1 MQNQAFA
8 DDSIV
13 QADAA
18 VDAGV
23 LAEDQ
28 VGFDEFT
35 DDGLQG
41 SVAFNQLDN
50 RIVDADDNVLATN
63 AGFRAGN
70 SGFIG

>member
-1 MQNQAFA
+1 MQNEAFA

-28 VGFDEFT
+28 VGFDGFT

-41 SVAFNQLDN
+41 SIAFNQLDN
-50 RIVDADDNVLATN
+50 RIVDDNVLATN
-63 AGFRAGN
+63 TGFRAGN
-70 SGFIG
+70 AGFIG